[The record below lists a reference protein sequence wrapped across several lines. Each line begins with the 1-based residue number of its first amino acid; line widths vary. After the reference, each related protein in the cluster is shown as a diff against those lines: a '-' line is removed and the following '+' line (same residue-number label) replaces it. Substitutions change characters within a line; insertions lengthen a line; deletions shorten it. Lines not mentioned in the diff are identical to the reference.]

1 MLYKCYINIMT
12 YKCQRCGYN
21 SEYKIA
27 VINHLKRKQKCPPLN
42 SNKDTI
48 ELLQSLEPNII
59 KKYNCS
65 NCGKYFSHMASLY
78 RHNKTCK
85 PLLKLND
92 SVYTKIDHL
101 LKEIEKL
108 KKQNTGTTIN
118 KNTNFNNTINNNIN
132 INAYGS
138 HTPKL
143 SYNEL
148 EKVLKIGARNAIT
161 RLIEKNHFNKEKP
174 ENMNFYI
181 SNYKDNIGRVYDGE
195 TWIMKDGDE
204 LVNEIYD
211 LYQSLVDN
219 LIDEITY
226 YSEDE
231 TEQQNFK
238 AKLLEKINDT
248 IDTWCKRT
256 NNNKFIDGLKEDLK
270 KHFYSKK
277 AVVKKVH
284 NIKGS

>member
-1 MLYKCYINIMT
+1 MEFNCV
-12 YKCQRCGYN
+12 RCGY
-21 SEYKIA
+21 SSKYKHA
-27 VINHLKRKQKCPPLN
+27 LINHLNKKNKCNTILSNIDRKEILKEYTPHFSKILDCPTCEQKFSSP
-42 SNKDTI
+42 
-48 ELLQSLEPNII
+48 QSLSKHKKLCSKKLFTEI
-59 KKYNCS
+59 K
-65 NCGKYFSHMASLY
+65 
-78 RHNKTCK
+78 
-85 PLLKLND
+85 
-92 SVYTKIDHL
+92 
-101 LKEIEKL
+101 EL
-108 KKQNTGTTIN
+108 KKKIKTLEN
-118 KNTNFNNTINNNIN
+118 KNNSIVNNTQNNNCNNTINNIN
-132 INAYGS
+132 INAYGT
-138 HTPKL
+138 HTPTL
-143 SYNEL
+143 TYNEL
-148 EKVLKIGARNAIT
+148 EKLLKIGARSAIT
-161 RLIEKNHFNKEKP
+161 RLIETNHFNKDKP

-219 LIDEITY
+219 LIEDITY

-238 AKLLEKINDT
+238 EKLLDKINDT

-284 NIKGS
+284 NIKGA

>member
-1 MLYKCYINIMT
+1 MNFE
-12 YKCQRCGYN
+12 CQRCGYKSN
-21 SEYKIA
+21 YLGNIK
-27 VINHLKRKQKCPPLN
+27 NHLHKLKECDPILKDISREVLLETYFIKK
-42 SNKDTI
+42 SNKFPCRSC
-48 ELLQSLEPNII
+48 EKSFSHQSTRSHHEKSCNKKKQEDII
-59 KKYNCS
+59 K
-65 NCGKYFSHMASLY
+65 LY
-78 RHNKTCK
+78 G
-85 PLLKLND
+85 
-92 SVYTKIDHL
+92 SKIEEL
-101 LKEIEKL
+101 TKEIEKL
-108 KKQNTGTTIN
+108 KVQQPNTTIN
-118 KNTNFNNTINNNIN
+118 NNTQNNTINNIN
-132 INAYGS
+132 INAYGT
-138 HTPKL
+138 HTPTL

-148 EKVLKIGARNAIT
+148 EKLLKIGARSAIT
-161 RLIEKNHFNKEKP
+161 RLIENNHFNKEKP

-219 LIDEITY
+219 LIEDITY

-238 AKLLEKINDT
+238 EKLLDKINDT

-277 AVVKKVH
+277 AVVKKLH
-284 NIKGS
+284 NIKGA

>member
-1 MLYKCYINIMT
+1 MIEYKC
-12 YKCQRCGYN
+12 KRCGYTVKLIAD
-21 SEYKIA
+21 YKKHLNRKNICKPLLEDVPID
-27 VINHLKRKQKCPPLN
+27 VIPSKKKI
-42 SNKDTI
+42 NKY
-48 ELLQSLEPNII
+48 ECL
-59 KKYNCS
+59 NCS
-65 NCGKYFSHMASLY
+65 NTFAHSSSLY
-78 RHNKTCK
+78 RHQKKCIIDNSPNNKIK
-85 PLLKLND
+85 SFEEQIKEL
-92 SVYTKIDHL
+92 TKKI
-101 LKEIEKL
+101 KEMESK
-108 KKQNTGTTIN
+108 N
-118 KNTNFNNTINNNIN
+118 NTNINTQNNNYNNTVIN
-132 INAYGS
+132 INAYGT
-138 HTPKL
+138 HTP
-143 SYNEL
+143 SITYNEL
-148 EKVLKIGARNAIT
+148 EKLLKIGARSAIT
-161 RLIEKNHFNKEKP
+161 RLIETNHFNKEKP

-219 LIDEITY
+219 LIEDITY

-238 AKLLEKINDT
+238 AKLLDKINDT